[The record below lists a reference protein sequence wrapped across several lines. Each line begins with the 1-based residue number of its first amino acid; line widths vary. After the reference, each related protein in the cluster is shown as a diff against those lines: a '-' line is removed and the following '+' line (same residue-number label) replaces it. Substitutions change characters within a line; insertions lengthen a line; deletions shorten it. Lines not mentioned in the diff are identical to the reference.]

1 MSILQSWLR
10 TSMFHQRER
19 NQEGKGWDHSIF
31 GASDFKWRKWQNN
44 IEHRDYSWKHVMK
57 TEWHPTYLDLKKE
70 FLDGALQLDI
80 GMQVTTLQSYDF
92 GNFLWLSLLFT

>member
-1 MSILQSWLR
+1 MGILQSWLR

-44 IEHRDYSWKHVMK
+44 IEHSDYSWKHAMK

-70 FLDGALQLDI
+70 FLDGVLQLDI
-80 GMQVTTLQSYDF
+80 GMQWPLSSHMTLEI
-92 GNFLWLSLLFT
+92 FLWLSLLFT